1 MSNIPDFTD
10 AERWVVETTLKER
23 YGKPVEVQL
32 ADAELRMNPDDREL
46 TACPT
51 LFWTGDDVAFVL
63 SKVGDSQYRTQFYYS
78 VLEQFGT
85 GHEQFDDLLQCVTT
99 VLRVQADH
107 ALQRA
112 GASSD
117 KGKK

>member
-1 MSNIPDFTD
+1 MSNIPDFTE
-10 AERWVVETTLKER
+10 AERWVVESTLKER

-32 ADAELRMNPDDREL
+32 ADAELRLMPEDREV

-51 LFWTGDDVAFVL
+51 FFWTVDDVAFVV
-63 SKVGDSQYRTQFYYS
+63 SKVGEDQYRTQFYYS
-78 VLEQFGT
+78 KHEQFGT
-85 GHEQFDDLLQCVTT
+85 GHAQFDDLLQCVTT

-112 GASSD
+112 GVASDS
-117 KGKK
+117 GKK

>member
-1 MSNIPDFTD
+1 MSNVPDFTD
-10 AERWVVETTLKER
+10 AERWMVESALKER

-32 ADAELRMNPDDREL
+32 ADVELRLLPDDREM
-46 TACPT
+46 TTCPA
-51 LFWTGDDVAFVL
+51 LFWTGEDVAFVL
-63 SKVGDSQYRTQFYYS
+63 SKVGDNRFRTQFYYS

-85 GHEQFDDLLQCVTT
+85 GHEEFGDLLECVTT

-112 GASSD
+112 GAKSS
-117 KGKK
+117 KK